1 MKTTDF
7 VATLYEGANN
17 PNKVTVA
24 FTMGL
29 TALEKGYSATLI
41 LMVDAVY
48 LAYPHATQLIN
59 IGEPFK
65 PVEELL
71 EAFLAKGGTIAV
83 CKSCMVHNRIEAH
96 EIDSCFPIITAPEV
110 IDLQMAAK
118 GTMQVS

>member
-24 FTMGL
+24 FTMAL
-29 TALEKGYSATLI
+29 TALEKGHSATLI

-48 LAYPHATQLIN
+48 LAYPNATQHIN

-71 EAFLAKGGTIAV
+71 ETFIADGGIIAV
-83 CKSCMVHNRIEAH
+83 CKSCMVHNRIDEH
-96 EIDSCFPIITAPEV
+96 DIDARFPIITAPEV